1 MVFVSRAMNVEIAE
15 TTAPSIMPMMGTSSE
30 DRRETRRSS
39 AKKTMVPTNAKAMAQ
54 VMRMRIGAPGQ
65 AIMMTRRPSPAH
77 SLVPVVEGSAKR
89 FWVTSCMTSPLIDMA
104 APERMRAIVRGT
116 RTARKMRKPSS
127 WDRIEYSPVAR
138 DTSSRA
144 MTASVARPSAR
155 GRRDEAW
162 AASRVAAASAQ
173 GADVAGVETVG
184 ECVIGKRGAG
194 AAPRGGTRKVSEGH
208 FFAASKASAM
218 ELKISV

>member
-1 MVFVSRAMNVEIAE
+1 M
-15 TTAPSIMPMMGTSSE
+15 
-30 DRRETRRSS
+30 
-39 AKKTMVPTNAKAMAQ
+39 NAKAIAQ
-54 VMRMRIGAPGQ
+54 VMRTRIGAPGQ

-89 FWVTSCMTSPLIDMA
+89 FWVTSCMTRPLIDMA

-116 RTARKMRKPSS
+116 RTARNKRQPSS

-138 DTSSRA
+138 DRSSRA

-173 GADVAGVETVG
+173 GADVAAAVGADVAGVETVG
-184 ECVIGKRGAG
+184 ECVIGTGAWVPPRG
-194 AAPRGGTRKVSEGH
+194 AAPTGVPGGY